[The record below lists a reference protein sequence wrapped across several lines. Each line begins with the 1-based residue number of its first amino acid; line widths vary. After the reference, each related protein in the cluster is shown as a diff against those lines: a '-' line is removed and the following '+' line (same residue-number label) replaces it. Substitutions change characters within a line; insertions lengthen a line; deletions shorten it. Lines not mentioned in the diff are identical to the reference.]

1 MNLLQVK
8 RYKLRATLKTSLTEK
23 LLSCPRKIIPK
34 IKKKKL
40 HIDEEIYKK
49 NKESFCKNKNIFRF
63 QSGFQKKKHSTNTC
77 LKPLTNKIKT
87 RFERSLFTGMIT
99 TKTLLLNLK

>member
-23 LLSCPRKIIPK
+23 LLSCPRKIITK

-63 QSGFQKKKHSTNTC
+63 QSGFQKKN
-77 LKPLTNKIKT
+77 
-87 RFERSLFTGMIT
+87 
-99 TKTLLLNLK
+99 TLLTLASSL